1 MAECELRMS
10 KFANLTQKYPMHRD
24 GRKTLCFV
32 VEHQPDHT
40 RAGYEVERDG
50 KTVQFVDLAGAVKFF
65 NERRRRK

>member
-1 MAECELRMS
+1 MANCELRMS

-24 GRKTLCFV
+24 GRKTLYFV

-50 KTVQFVDLAGAVKFF
+50 KAVQFVDLTDAIKFF
-65 NERRRRK
+65 NDGRRRK

>member
-1 MAECELRMS
+1 MSNCELRMN

-24 GRKTLCFV
+24 GRKTLYFV

-40 RAGYEVERDG
+40 RAGYEVEQGG
-50 KTVQFVDLAGAVKFF
+50 KTTQFVDLADAVKFF